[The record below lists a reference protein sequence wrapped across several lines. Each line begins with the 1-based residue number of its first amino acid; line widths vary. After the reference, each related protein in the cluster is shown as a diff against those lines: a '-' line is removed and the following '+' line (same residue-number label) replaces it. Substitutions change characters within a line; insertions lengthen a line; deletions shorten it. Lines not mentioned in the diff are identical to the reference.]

1 MDLNYDY
8 TREELED
15 FLSSSVRK
23 IASKYGLDENKNKD
37 VLIDD
42 ILQHQDNLLDD
53 ELILTVRQLY
63 SAPIIRKSQL
73 DNIKELIDEEA
84 DPNKGDIFGLALTKG
99 DFDLLDILLDTKF
112 EININN
118 KLLGI
123 LDKASEDI
131 KNYFY
136 RKIMLKKANYSPEYT
151 ERVIDW
157 LHDHQNAK
165 TCQRIINTK
174 KDEKRVVKALI
185 FDKSMR
191 HFAVVKA
198 MNRQFVPTRYDLPGG
213 KIKQGEDELVGLYRE
228 VCEEIGVN
236 VVPNK
241 IYEDEGRYLVILDKD
256 AEDVELIPGPDVYNA
271 FWQDANIPNREVSQD
286 IRKLYPMFEKY
297 ISS

>member
-1 MDLNYDY
+1 MDISYDY
-8 TREELED
+8 TREELEN

-23 IASKYGLDENKNKD
+23 IASKYGLDENKNKE

-63 SAPIIRKSQL
+63 SAPIIRESQL
-73 DNIKELIDEEA
+73 DNIKELIENGA
-84 DPNKGDIFGLALTKG
+84 DPNKGDIISLVLNKNDT
-99 DFDLLDILLDTKF
+99 DLLDILLDTNF

-118 KLLGI
+118 KLLRV
-123 LDKASEDI
+123 LDKVNEDI

-191 HFAVVKA
+191 YFVVVKA
-198 MNRQFVPTRYDLPGG
+198 MNRQFVPTIYDLPGG

-228 VCEEIGVN
+228 ICEEIGIN

-241 IYEDEGRYLVILDKD
+241 IYKNKGRYLVILDKD

-271 FWQDANIPNREVSQD
+271 FWQDANMPNKEVLQD
-286 IRKLYPMFEKY
+286 IMTLYPMFKKY